1 MFLWARA
8 YRPGYRP
15 GPVATSPKFFGIDHV
30 RCLQGHFHNSE
41 TETEL
46 MSIAVS
52 ISLIMRA
59 TMMIDH
65 GLRWAS
71 MGFDDDRYVGRSS
84 QAYILERNSAMD
96 DSIGGS

>member
-1 MFLWARA
+1 MFIWARA

-15 GPVATSPKFFGIDHV
+15 GAVATSPKFFGIDHV

-71 MGFDDDRYVGRSS
+71 MGFDGLR
-84 QAYILERNSAMD
+84 
-96 DSIGGS
+96 

>member
-1 MFLWARA
+1 MFIWARA

-46 MSIAVS
+46 MSIVASVNQ
-52 ISLIMRA
+52 L
-59 TMMIDH
+59 DH
-65 GLRWAS
+65 AL
-71 MGFDDDRYVGRSS
+71 GFDDDRFVGRSS